1 MWVSDAITIFQAF
14 VKTCDTHVCMLS
26 HLSRVWLCVT
36 LWTLAGQ
43 APLSMGFS
51 KQEYWSG
58 LPCPPP
64 GDFPNPGIKPASP
77 TSPAL
82 PVDSLPLSHQGSP
95 SLRIYKGPTR
105 HPQQHQ
111 VLWEQLLV
119 CSQEPPLFLLKDTFY
134 RQEIPGLSSAAKTER
149 RKWPEEIGGWVEGTE
164 ASWGA
169 CNTTSVSR
177 NSQTCWVSSGTNKTR
192 CRNCCWLTII
202 VIKTTLWKIHVVD
215 NNEKLTQRIA
225 LH

>member
-1 MWVSDAITIFQAF
+1 M
-14 VKTCDTHVCMLS
+14 HVCMLS
-26 HLSRVWLCVT
+26 HLSHVWLCVT
-36 LWTLAGQ
+36 LWTLALQ

-77 TSPAL
+77 ISPAL

-95 SLRIYKGPTR
+95 SLRIYKGPML
-105 HPQQHQ
+105 HPHQHQ
-111 VLWEQLLV
+111 VDWGQLPE
-119 CSQEPPLFLLKDTFY
+119 CSQEPPLSLLKDTFY

-149 RKWPEEIGGWVEGTE
+149 RKWPEETEGWVEGTE

-169 CNTTSVSR
+169 ATPPRFPETPKHAGSP
-177 NSQTCWVSSGTNKTR
+177 QGPTR
-192 CRNCCWLTII
+192 RG
-202 VIKTTLWKIHVVD
+202 V
-215 NNEKLTQRIA
+215 EIA
-225 LH
+225 AG